1 MARTAI
7 VTGASSGIGK
17 ATAIALA
24 MDGYDIGLTW
34 RSDEEGLEGTIA
46 EIRATD
52 RRVCERQLDLS
63 DPEAGRDAVDEL
75 AAELGGV
82 DVLVNN
88 AGAGA
93 SLPFLEHD
101 LDTWRQILDVDLTGA
116 FACMQ
121 AAARHM
127 VAGQRGGRI
136 IAVTS
141 VHEHVPLA
149 GSSAYCAAKGG
160 LGLLVKVAALELGR
174 YGITV
179 NAVAP
184 GEVATKMTGQQDE
197 NPQDTDRPGPPLG
210 RPGHAYEIAHA
221 IRWLASEESSYVTG
235 SSFVVDG
242 GLMLMAAEAN
252 RQLA

>member
-1 MARTAI
+1 MGRTAI

-52 RRVCERQLDLS
+52 RQVVERRLDLS
-63 DPEAGRDAVDEL
+63 DPEAGRDAVAEL

-93 SLPFLEHD
+93 SQPFLEHD
-101 LDTWRQILDVDLTGA
+101 LATWRQILDVDLTGA

-121 AAARHM
+121 TAARHM
-127 VAGQRGGRI
+127 VAAGRGGRI

-174 YGITV
+174 FGITV

-197 NPQDTDRPGPPLG
+197 DPHDAERPGLPLG

-235 SSFVVDG
+235 ASFVVDG
-242 GLMLMAAEAN
+242 GLTLMAAEAN
-252 RQLA
+252 RRLA